1 MSKTLDIIHRE
12 HQALAAVLQAMRFV
26 VDGIA
31 AGRFEPDFKLLSAM
45 LDYVSEMPEKLHH
58 PKEEAFLHRR
68 LREKCP
74 EAVPALDRLVDDHRH
89 SPDAVRGLAEA
100 LVHYQ
105 ARDAEGFPRFEAAAR
120 EFVASNFEHMNR
132 EEKDI
137 MPLARK
143 ALDAADWAWI
153 DAEFERNADPY
164 KGEAGRFEALFH
176 VIVNLVPAPMGLGPA
191 GKG

>member
-1 MSKTLDIIHRE
+1 MPKTLDIIHRE
-12 HQALAAVLQAMRFV
+12 HQALAAVLQALRFV
-26 VDGIA
+26 VDGLA
-31 AGRFEPDFKLLSAM
+31 AGRFEPDFKLLASM
-45 LDYVSEMPEKLHH
+45 LDYVAEMPEVLHH

-74 EAVPALDRLVDDHRH
+74 AAVPALDRLVEEHRN
-89 SPDAVRGLAEA
+89 SPEGVRRLAEA

-105 ARDAEGFPRFEAAAR
+105 ARGAEGLPRFEAAAR

-143 ALDAADWAWI
+143 SLDAADWAGI

-164 KGEAGRFEALFH
+164 KGEAGRFEELFH
-176 VIVNLVPAPMGLGPA
+176 QIVNLVPAPMGLGPA